1 MKKETIERLTNFIV
15 WERELE
21 RYVEYSLE
29 DLRVLA
35 EETYPNEYNTVFP
48 DNKLV
53 FSNYKFEIDR
63 EWDGSEMTMIFAIN
77 VNASVF
83 GNEKGC
89 FGKGTGYFL
98 TPCSGTES
106 MVATT
111 VVTQTGGSPALFDL
125 IELSCIPGGQMALI
139 TSISSIYEKQRFF
152 KFT

>member
-1 MKKETIERLTNFIV
+1 MKKETIERLTNFFV

-63 EWDGSEMTMIFAIN
+63 EWDGSEMTP
-77 VNASVF
+77 VF
-83 GNEKGC
+83 KVKYYRDETDAEYEKRCKKIREDEIRAVENEKIREADRLAKVQKAEALRADPDYETFLKLKNK
-89 FGKGTGYFL
+89 FGG
-98 TPCSGTES
+98 
-106 MVATT
+106 
-111 VVTQTGGSPALFDL
+111 
-125 IELSCIPGGQMALI
+125 I
-139 TSISSIYEKQRFF
+139 
-152 KFT
+152 

>member
-63 EWDGSEMTMIFAIN
+63 EWDGSEMTP
-77 VNASVF
+77 VF
-83 GNEKGC
+83 KVKYYRDETDAEYEKRCKKIREDEIRAVENEKMREADRLAKVQKAEALRADPDYETILKLKNK
-89 FGKGTGYFL
+89 FGG
-98 TPCSGTES
+98 
-106 MVATT
+106 
-111 VVTQTGGSPALFDL
+111 
-125 IELSCIPGGQMALI
+125 I
-139 TSISSIYEKQRFF
+139 
-152 KFT
+152 

>member
-63 EWDGSEMTMIFAIN
+63 EWDGSEMTP
-77 VNASVF
+77 VF
-83 GNEKGC
+83 KVKYYRDETDAEYEKRCKKIREDEIRAVENEKMREADRLAKVQKAEALRADPDYETFLKLKNK
-89 FGKGTGYFL
+89 FGG
-98 TPCSGTES
+98 
-106 MVATT
+106 
-111 VVTQTGGSPALFDL
+111 
-125 IELSCIPGGQMALI
+125 I
-139 TSISSIYEKQRFF
+139 
-152 KFT
+152 

>member
-53 FSNYKFEIDR
+53 FSNYKFESDR
-63 EWDGSEMTMIFAIN
+63 EWAGSEMTP
-77 VNASVF
+77 VF
-83 GNEKGC
+83 KVKYYRDETDAEYEKRCKKIREDEIRAVENEKMREADRLAKVQKAEALRADPDYETFLKLKNK
-89 FGKGTGYFL
+89 FGG
-98 TPCSGTES
+98 
-106 MVATT
+106 
-111 VVTQTGGSPALFDL
+111 
-125 IELSCIPGGQMALI
+125 I
-139 TSISSIYEKQRFF
+139 
-152 KFT
+152 